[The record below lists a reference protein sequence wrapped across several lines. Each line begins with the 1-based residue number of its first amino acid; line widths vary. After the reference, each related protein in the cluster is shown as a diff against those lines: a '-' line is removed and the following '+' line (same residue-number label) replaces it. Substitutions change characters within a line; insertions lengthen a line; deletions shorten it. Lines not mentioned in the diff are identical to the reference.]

1 MMAKLKNAPFANK
14 QPTGKAY
21 EAQIIAGADAWNKT
35 RWQTVKEWTR
45 AESDYQ
51 PIILGGEQL
60 QELKAGKLKVAV
72 DVGLVSIYQSG
83 ELKEAEKSAIIA
95 NLAKY
100 STACNVAF
108 YDEACQ
114 MVENASEYLS
124 RLRAESEKE
133 LMTGADSVLLS
144 EKPTQKEIMKA
155 FIANHHSPLAYDR
168 LTGRC
173 FEFTGIYWE
182 RLEDEDLKSQIL
194 KFLDNLNADYTST
207 KITNIADLVKLK
219 SDRLPEVNNA
229 LIGFSNGVLNKLTG
243 EFREHRPDD
252 YLRGIEHYEIN
263 LESTE
268 TPFFDDW
275 LEYSANGNELKKRAF
290 LAGLYMVL
298 TNQHKWQYYLEVT
311 GVARAGKS
319 VFEEIATILNGRAN
333 TAVLDIAGFDDPIRL
348 AKTVGKTLV
357 LSPDQKPY
365 IGTADGLKNAT
376 GGGLIAVRNLYRDEI
391 EYRPQFVFVY
401 STNHPISFTDR
412 NGGHSGRRITYH
424 FNRTVPVAK
433 RDPNFTEKVQKE
445 IYGIAR
451 KLLNQ
456 FTPEQAK
463 STLIE
468 FMATDEGVEVKRE
481 ANHLTAFAGAF
492 YIDTNKTPT
501 MIWGST
507 RTKKNEQQALY
518 KAYLLYCECLN
529 QKPINLATFKHAFPD
544 ALKESGEKK
553 QIITV
558 AKDGYSV
565 LNVFWKDYHKTITQ
579 WENG

>member
-1 MMAKLKNAPFANK
+1 MMAKIKNAPFANK

-21 EAQIIAGADAWNKT
+21 EVQIIAGADAWNKT
-35 RWQTVKEWTR
+35 RWQAVKEWTR

-51 PIILGGEQL
+51 PIILGVEQL
-60 QELKAGKLKVAV
+60 QELKAGGLKVAV
-72 DVGLVSIYQSG
+72 DIGTVSIYQSG
-83 ELKEAEKSAIIA
+83 QLKEAEKSAIIA

-100 STACNVAF
+100 STASSVRF
-108 YDEACQ
+108 FDEACQ
-114 MVENASEYLS
+114 MAEDASEYLS

-133 LMTGADSVLLS
+133 LMADSELLS

-155 FIANHHSPLAYDR
+155 FIAHHHRPLAYDQ
-168 LTGRC
+168 LTDKC

-182 RLEDEDLKSQIL
+182 RLEDKILKSQIL
-194 KFLDNLNADYTST
+194 QFLDNLNADYTST
-207 KITNIADLVKLK
+207 KIANIADLVKLK
-219 SDRLPEVNNA
+219 SDCLPEVNND

-298 TNQHKWQYYLEVT
+298 TNQYKWQYYLEVT

-319 VFEEIATILNGRAN
+319 VFEEIATILNGREN

-348 AKTVGKTLV
+348 AKTVGKTLI

-445 IYGIAR
+445 IYAIVR

-463 STLIE
+463 NTLIE

-492 YIDTNKTPT
+492 YIDTNKTPI

-544 ALKESGEKK
+544 ALKESGEKR

>member
-35 RWQTVKEWTR
+35 RWQAVKEWTR

-60 QELKAGKLKVAV
+60 QELKAGRLKIAV
-72 DVGLVSIYQSG
+72 DVGLVSIYQAG
-83 ELKEAEKSAIIA
+83 ELKEQHKTAICV

-100 STACNVAF
+100 STVCNVAF

-114 MVENASEYLS
+114 MVEDASEYLS
-124 RLRAESEKE
+124 RLRAESEKKPIAD
-133 LMTGADSVLLS
+133 TDSVILS

-155 FIANHHSPLAYDR
+155 FIAHHHRPLAYDQ
-168 LTGRC
+168 LTDKC

-182 RLEDEDLKSQIL
+182 RLEDKILKSQIL
-194 KFLDNLNADYTST
+194 QFLDNLNADYTST

-298 TNQHKWQYYLEVT
+298 TNQYKWQYYLEVT

-319 VFEEIATILNGRAN
+319 VFEEIATILNGREN

-348 AKTVGKTLV
+348 SKTVGKTLI

-391 EYRPQFVFVY
+391 EYRPRFVFVY

-412 NGGHSGRRITYH
+412 NGGHSGRRVTYH
-424 FNRTVPVAK
+424 FNRAVPVAK

-451 KLLNQ
+451 KLLSQ

-463 STLIE
+463 TTLIE

-492 YIDTNKTPT
+492 YIDTNKTPI

-529 QKPINLATFKHAFPD
+529 QKPINLATFKNAFPD

>member
-1 MMAKLKNAPFANK
+1 MKKAPFINK
-14 QPTGKAY
+14 QPTGTPY
-21 EAQIIAGADAWNKT
+21 EVQVIAGADAWNKT
-35 RWQTVKEWTR
+35 YWQTVKEWTK

-51 PIILGGEQL
+51 PVVIGSEQL
-60 QELKAGKLKVAV
+60 EELKQNRLKLAV
-72 DVGLVSIYQSG
+72 DVGMISIFKAG
-83 ELKEAEKSAIIA
+83 NLKEADKTALCRNIATHSSATTI
-95 NLAKY
+95 
-100 STACNVAF
+100 CF

-114 MVENASEYLS
+114 MVENASEYIKS
-124 RLRAESEKE
+124 LRGQSEKE
-133 LMTGADSVLLS
+133 PISESVLLS

-155 FIANHHSPLAYDR
+155 FIANHDRPLAYDR
-168 LTGRC
+168 LTGKC

-194 KFLDNLNADYTST
+194 QFLDKLDADYTST
-207 KITNIADLVKLK
+207 RISNIADLVKLK
-219 SDRLPEVNNA
+219 VDRLPDVNNA

-243 EFREHRPDD
+243 DFREHSRDD

-263 LESTE
+263 LESTD
-268 TPFFDDW
+268 TPYFDDW
-275 LEYSANGNELKKRAF
+275 LEYSANGNELKKQAF

-298 TNQHKWQYYLEVT
+298 TNQYKWQYYLEVT

-348 AKTVGKTLV
+348 AKTVGKTLI

-391 EYRPQFVFVY
+391 QYRPRFVFVY

-412 NGGHSGRRITYH
+412 NGGHGGRRITYH
-424 FNRTVPVAK
+424 FNRAVPVSK
-433 RDPNFTEKVQKE
+433 RDPQFTEKVQRE
-445 IYGIAR
+445 IYGIVR
-451 KLLNQ
+451 KLLTQ

-463 STLIE
+463 NILIKFIE
-468 FMATDEGVEVKRE
+468 TDEGVEVKRE
-481 ANHLTAFAGAF
+481 ANHLTSFASHF
-492 YIDTNKTPT
+492 YIDNNRAPT

-507 RTKKNEQQALY
+507 RTKKGEHEALY
-518 KAYLLYCECLN
+518 KAYLLFCECLN
-529 QKPINLATFKHAFPD
+529 QKPINLATFRNAFPD
-544 ALKESGEKK
+544 AFKESGEKGR
-553 QIITV
+553 IITV
-558 AKDGYSV
+558 TKDGYSV
-565 LNVFWKDYHKTITQ
+565 LNVHWKDYHKTRAQ

>member
-1 MMAKLKNAPFANK
+1 
-14 QPTGKAY
+14 
-21 EAQIIAGADAWNKT
+21 
-35 RWQTVKEWTR
+35 
-45 AESDYQ
+45 
-51 PIILGGEQL
+51 
-60 QELKAGKLKVAV
+60 
-72 DVGLVSIYQSG
+72 
-83 ELKEAEKSAIIA
+83 
-95 NLAKY
+95 
-100 STACNVAF
+100 
-108 YDEACQ
+108 
-114 MVENASEYLS
+114 
-124 RLRAESEKE
+124 
-133 LMTGADSVLLS
+133 
-144 EKPTQKEIMKA
+144 
-155 FIANHHSPLAYDR
+155 
-168 LTGRC
+168 
-173 FEFTGIYWE
+173 
-182 RLEDEDLKSQIL
+182 
-194 KFLDNLNADYTST
+194 
-207 KITNIADLVKLK
+207 
-219 SDRLPEVNNA
+219 
-229 LIGFSNGVLNKLTG
+229 
-243 EFREHRPDD
+243 
-252 YLRGIEHYEIN
+252 
-263 LESTE
+263 
-268 TPFFDDW
+268 
-275 LEYSANGNELKKRAF
+275 
-290 LAGLYMVL
+290 MVL

-319 VFEEIATILNGRAN
+319 VFEEIATILNGREN

-348 AKTVGKTLV
+348 AKTVGKTLI

-424 FNRTVPVAK
+424 FNRAVPVAK
-433 RDPNFTEKVQKE
+433 RDPTFTEKVQKE
-445 IYGIAR
+445 IYGIVR

-463 STLIE
+463 NTLIE

-492 YIDTNKTPT
+492 YIDTNKTPV

-507 RTKKNEQQALY
+507 RTKKSEQQALY
-518 KAYLLYCECLN
+518 RAYLLYCECLN
-529 QKPINLATFKHAFPD
+529 QKPINLATFKNAFPD

>member
-35 RWQTVKEWTR
+35 RWQAVKEWTR

-60 QELKAGKLKVAV
+60 QELKAGRLKIAV
-72 DVGLVSIYQSG
+72 DVGLVSIYQAG
-83 ELKEAEKSAIIA
+83 ELKEQHKTAICV

-100 STACNVAF
+100 STVCNVAF

-114 MVENASEYLS
+114 MVEDASEYLS
-124 RLRAESEKE
+124 RLRAESEKKPIAD
-133 LMTGADSVLLS
+133 TDSVILS

-155 FIANHHSPLAYDR
+155 FIAHHHRPLAYDQ
-168 LTGRC
+168 LTDKC

-182 RLEDEDLKSQIL
+182 RLEDKILKSQIL
-194 KFLDNLNADYTST
+194 QFLDNLNADYTST
-207 KITNIADLVKLK
+207 KIANIADLVKLK
-219 SDRLPEVNNA
+219 SDCLPEVNNA

-298 TNQHKWQYYLEVT
+298 TNQYKWQYYLEVT

-319 VFEEIATILNGRAN
+319 VFEEIATILNGREN

-348 AKTVGKTLV
+348 AKTVGKTLI

-445 IYGIAR
+445 IYSIVR

-463 STLIE
+463 NTLIE

-492 YIDTNKTPT
+492 YIDTNKTPV

-558 AKDGYSV
+558 VKDGYSV
-565 LNVFWKDYHKTITQ
+565 LNVFWKNYHKTITQ

>member
-21 EAQIIAGADAWNKT
+21 EVQIIAGADAWNKT

-51 PIILGGEQL
+51 PIILGNEQL
-60 QELKAGKLKVAV
+60 QGLKVGGLKVAV
-72 DVGLVSIYQSG
+72 DVGLVSIYQGG
-83 ELKEAEKSAIIA
+83 EIKEAEKSAIIA

-100 STACNVAF
+100 STASSVRF
-108 YDEACQ
+108 FDEACQ
-114 MVENASEYLS
+114 MVEDASEYLS

-133 LMTGADSVLLS
+133 PMTDTDSVLLS

-155 FIANHHSPLAYDR
+155 FIANHHRPLAYDR

-182 RLEDEDLKSQIL
+182 RLEDEDLKSLIL

-207 KITNIADLVKLK
+207 KIANIADLVKLK

-298 TNQHKWQYYLEVT
+298 TNQYKWQY
-311 GVARAGKS
+311 
-319 VFEEIATILNGRAN
+319 
-333 TAVLDIAGFDDPIRL
+333 
-348 AKTVGKTLV
+348 
-357 LSPDQKPY
+357 
-365 IGTADGLKNAT
+365 
-376 GGGLIAVRNLYRDEI
+376 
-391 EYRPQFVFVY
+391 
-401 STNHPISFTDR
+401 
-412 NGGHSGRRITYH
+412 
-424 FNRTVPVAK
+424 
-433 RDPNFTEKVQKE
+433 
-445 IYGIAR
+445 
-451 KLLNQ
+451 
-456 FTPEQAK
+456 
-463 STLIE
+463 
-468 FMATDEGVEVKRE
+468 
-481 ANHLTAFAGAF
+481 
-492 YIDTNKTPT
+492 
-501 MIWGST
+501 
-507 RTKKNEQQALY
+507 
-518 KAYLLYCECLN
+518 
-529 QKPINLATFKHAFPD
+529 
-544 ALKESGEKK
+544 
-553 QIITV
+553 
-558 AKDGYSV
+558 
-565 LNVFWKDYHKTITQ
+565 
-579 WENG
+579 

>member
-1 MMAKLKNAPFANK
+1 M
-14 QPTGKAY
+14 
-21 EAQIIAGADAWNKT
+21 
-35 RWQTVKEWTR
+35 
-45 AESDYQ
+45 
-51 PIILGGEQL
+51 
-60 QELKAGKLKVAV
+60 QELKAGGLKIAV
-72 DVGLVSIYQSG
+72 DVGTVSIYQSG
-83 ELKEAEKSAIIA
+83 QLKEAEKSAIIA

-100 STACNVAF
+100 STAYNVAF

-133 LMTGADSVLLS
+133 PMTDTDSVLLS

-155 FIANHHSPLAYDR
+155 FIAYHHRPLAYDR

-275 LEYSANGNELKKRAF
+275 LEYSANGDELKKRAF

-319 VFEEIATILNGRAN
+319 VFEEIATILNGREN

-348 AKTVGKTLV
+348 AKTVGKTLI

-424 FNRTVPVAK
+424 FNRAVPVAK

-445 IYGIAR
+445 IYGIVR

-463 STLIE
+463 NTLIE

-492 YIDTNKTPT
+492 YIDTNKTPV

-507 RTKKNEQQALY
+507 RTKKSEQQALY
-518 KAYLLYCECLN
+518 RAYLLYCECLN
-529 QKPINLATFKHAFPD
+529 QKPINLATFKNAFPD

>member
-21 EAQIIAGADAWNKT
+21 EVQIIAGADAWNKT
-35 RWQTVKEWTR
+35 RWQAVKEWTR

-60 QELKAGKLKVAV
+60 QELKAGGLKVAV
-72 DVGLVSIYQSG
+72 DIGTVSIYQSG
-83 ELKEAEKSAIIA
+83 QLKEAEKSAIIA

-100 STACNVAF
+100 STASSVRF
-108 YDEACQ
+108 FDEACQ
-114 MVENASEYLS
+114 MAEDASEYLS

-133 LMTGADSVLLS
+133 QMTDSVLLS

-155 FIANHHSPLAYDR
+155 FIAYHHRPLAYDR

-229 LIGFSNGVLNKLTG
+229 LIGFGNGVLNKLTG

-275 LEYSANGNELKKRAF
+275 LEYSANGNELKKQAF

-298 TNQHKWQYYLEVT
+298 TNQYKWQYYLEVT

-348 AKTVGKTLV
+348 AKTVGKTLI

-391 EYRPQFVFVY
+391 QYRPRFVFVY

-412 NGGHSGRRITYH
+412 NGGHGGRRITYH
-424 FNRTVPVAK
+424 FNRAVPVSK
-433 RDPNFTEKVQKE
+433 RDPQFTEKVQRE
-445 IYGIAR
+445 IYGIVR
-451 KLLNQ
+451 KLLTQ

-463 STLIE
+463 NILIKFIE
-468 FMATDEGVEVKRE
+468 TDEGVEVKRE
-481 ANHLTAFAGAF
+481 ANHLTSFASHF
-492 YIDTNKTPT
+492 YIDNNRAPT

-507 RTKKNEQQALY
+507 RTKKGEHEALY
-518 KAYLLYCECLN
+518 KAYLLFCECLN
-529 QKPINLATFKHAFPD
+529 QKPINLATFRNAFPD
-544 ALKESGEKK
+544 AFKESGEKGR
-553 QIITV
+553 IITV
-558 AKDGYSV
+558 TKDGYSV
-565 LNVFWKDYHKTITQ
+565 LNVHWKDYHKTRAQ